1 MNTMKLKNA
10 TFALLLVGS
19 NAFSQSIE
27 WTRTLGGNL
36 FDYFYEVCPTTD
48 GGFLCVGQTNST
60 TGDIQVSINGQNIGT
75 EDGIIVKLDA
85 LGNVV
90 WNQSIGTMLD
100 DDITDVKQTA
110 DGGFILVGNTQGTLG
125 FDPSCTV
132 CSSQE
137 YWLVKLDAQ
146 GSLEWERIYGSSAS
160 EAASSVDVT
169 SDGGYIMVGY
179 TQGANGNVSASPQG
193 TSDMW
198 VVKVDA
204 LGDLVWEKSIG
215 SFDFDDARSVK
226 SCLDGGYIVVGTF
239 ENSTSI
245 SATTDIAVVKLAQNG
260 DIEWQ
265 QTYGNTTTDEN
276 GNDILQN
283 ADGTFMVVGSAINAS
298 AILENPY
305 GNSDAIAFKIS
316 ALGELIWAKNYGGS
330 AADAAHS
337 IRVLGDGSYYIAG
350 ATRSNNMDFIGHQ
363 GNGDGWLGKIDAS
376 GTLLW
381 SILFGGTNSDFVGGI
396 CVTSNGGC
404 VVAGSGNSTNGI
416 FQSNSGNYDVFA
428 LRVNGTPAAPE
439 DTDSTFTVAIC
450 GTSYLFQGTTYTQ
463 SGTYFDTIPNQAGA
477 DSLLTLNLTLYP
489 TQASSF
495 SESSCGSVFFGGE
508 FLDESGIYTTT
519 LQTIHGCDSV
529 VTLNLT
535 ILPKP
540 EREIV
545 VSTCDSY
552 TWLDGVTYFS
562 STNEPTFIVEMENGC
577 DSILTLNLTV
587 NQVNT
592 TVTDVGTGILTASP
606 NESYQW
612 FDCETQMI
620 IPSETA
626 SSFPPT
632 QDGIYA
638 VILENVAGCVD
649 TSDCYI
655 IDYLALNAQN
665 LLEWTLSPNPASEH
679 VSIHTASGIVPSTI
693 TLYDLQGKFIQQ
705 VKNESTINVSALSPG
720 IYLLHIHSQ
729 DQQTVVYQLA
739 VQ

>member
-1 MNTMKLKNA
+1 MNTMKLKNL
-10 TFALLLVGS
+10 TFALLLIGS

-27 WTRTLGGNL
+27 WTRSLGGNL

-137 YWLVKLDAQ
+137 YWLVKLDSQ
-146 GSLEWERIYGSSAS
+146 GNIEWEKIYGSSAS

-198 VVKVDA
+198 IVKVDA
-204 LGDLVWEKSIG
+204 QGDLLWEKSIG
-215 SFDFDDARSVK
+215 SVDFDDARSVK
-226 SCLDGGYIVVGTF
+226 PCLDGGYIVVGTF
-239 ENSTSI
+239 ENSTSF

-260 DIEWQ
+260 DLEWQ
-265 QTYGNTTTDEN
+265 QTYGNTSTDEN

-283 ADGTFMVVGSAINAS
+283 PDGTFMVVGSALNTS
-298 AILENPY
+298 SILTNPF
-305 GNSDAIAFKIS
+305 GSSDAILFQIS
-316 ALGELIWAKNYGGS
+316 ETGTVIWAKNYGGS
-330 AADAAHS
+330 SADAAHS
-337 IRVLGDGSYYIAG
+337 IRAVGDGSYYLAG
-350 ATRSNNMDFIGHQ
+350 ATNSNNMNFTGYQ
-363 GNGDGWLGKIDAS
+363 GNGDGWLGKVDAS

-381 SILFGGTNSDFVGGI
+381 SVLFGGTNSDFVGGI
-396 CVTSNGGC
+396 TVTSNGGC

-428 LRVNGTPAAPE
+428 LRVSGTPVAPE

-450 GTSYLFQGTTYTQ
+450 GSSYLFQGTTYTQ

-477 DSLLTLNLTLYP
+477 DSLLSLQLTLYP
-489 TQASSF
+489 TQTSSF

-535 ILPKP
+535 ILQKP
-540 EREIV
+540 EREIA

-562 STNEPTFIVEMENGC
+562 STNEPTFIVEMANGC

-612 FDCETQMI
+612 FDCETQTI
-620 IPSETA
+620 IPSETL
-626 SSFPPT
+626 SNFSPT

-638 VILENVAGCVD
+638 VILENAAGCVD
-649 TSDCYI
+649 TSDCYV

-693 TLYDLQGKFIQQ
+693 ALYDLQGKFIQQ

-739 VQ
+739 IQ